1 MWIRVWVFHSDLM
14 LFFFADQSGDAAA
27 EPKSFK
33 RKALTSVI
41 EVSQSVKAS
50 GNSARAGEYARARRD
65 ECEDECE
72 EEVGGDGEDGED
84 AGGKGRDGEDGE
96 DAGGKDQGDR
106 EEETV
111 GEHEGEEREGGDEGG
126 MQEAGK
132 GEAKER
138 GRVRNGSGK
147 GHRENAPADS
157 PPSGKIIF
165 TPHTTPRHG
174 GARRKRK
181 SSELPSSSD
190 KRRKSEDGA
199 ESGKK
204 KSRYRSVKTSAL
216 CTFFPP
222 NTMRKIG
229 RRLQLLMI
237 MRDGFSIRRRADER
251 RLNLGMIGL
260 AAHGVLPK
268 EDAQEFVNAMLASFG
283 DQHDQ

>member
-1 MWIRVWVFHSDLM
+1 M

-33 RKALTSVI
+33 SKALTSVI

-50 GNSARAGEYARARRD
+50 GNSARAGEYARAMGD
-65 ECEDECE
+65 ECKEG
-72 EEVGGDGEDGED
+72 VGGDGEDGED

-138 GRVRNGSGK
+138 GRARNGSGK

-190 KRRKSEDGA
+190 KRRRSEDGA

-222 NTMRKIG
+222 RTMRKIG